1 MFLGFVIFAIYQP
14 VVDKLQLVYLEHRQI
29 RKSSA
34 AEQSQHFNST
44 CNSNADRR
52 GHRQKVVAYSIYGN
66 FSKEEVARRY
76 LNPLKEIVNKIP
88 QAFPGTKNR
97 IFHLTRLMR

>member
-1 MFLGFVIFAIYQP
+1 MFLGFFIFVIYQP
-14 VVDKLQLVYLEHRQI
+14 VVDKLQIVYLEHRQI
-29 RKSSA
+29 LKQSA

-76 LNPLKEIVNKIP
+76 LTPLKETVNKIP
-88 QAFPGTKNR
+88 QAFPGEKKKTR
-97 IFHLTRLMR
+97 IFHLT